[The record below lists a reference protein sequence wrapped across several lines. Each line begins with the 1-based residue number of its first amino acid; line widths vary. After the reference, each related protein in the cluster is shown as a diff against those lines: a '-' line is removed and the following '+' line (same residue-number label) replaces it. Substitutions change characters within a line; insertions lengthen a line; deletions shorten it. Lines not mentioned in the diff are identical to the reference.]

1 MADLSTEIPFAAA
14 LTGAEL
20 LPLQQGSGAAKVTS
34 GNLVRQILGLSQ
46 DIGIGTNSPLSLGSG
61 IRTLQ
66 IKGTTSG
73 TGGGIR
79 LTSSDDTLEAA
90 FYAATGGAI
99 LSTTGAHPLT
109 IRTANLERSRWDA
122 SGNWIHGKVVADQT
136 TDGVYIAPG
145 GTISSS
151 ATGNAGLIANR
162 KGTNGVAVALR
173 KDGTDV
179 GSITVSASA
188 TAYNTS
194 SDHRLKTNVQPL
206 AMAITR
212 LKELPVHRFKWLNDP
227 DGPYVDGFLAH
238 EAQAVVPESVT
249 GEKDGVEE
257 IGDATGYRERDTE
270 TGLPIL
276 GTLETLT
283 GILQSEVPE
292 GYTWTR
298 TGVRPVYQGID
309 QSKLVPLLTAALQE
323 AVSRIE
329 ALEAAA

>member
-1 MADLSTEIPFAAA
+1 
-14 LTGAEL
+14 
-20 LPLQQGSGAAKVTS
+20 
-34 GNLVRQILGLSQ
+34 
-46 DIGIGTNSPLSLGSG
+46 
-61 IRTLQ
+61 
-66 IKGTTSG
+66 
-73 TGGGIR
+73 
-79 LTSSDDTLEAA
+79 
-90 FYAATGGAI
+90 
-99 LSTTGAHPLT
+99 
-109 IRTANLERSRWDA
+109 
-122 SGNWIHGKVVADQT
+122 
-136 TDGVYIAPG
+136 
-145 GTISSS
+145 
-151 ATGNAGLIANR
+151 
-162 KGTNGVAVALR
+162 
-173 KDGTDV
+173 
-179 GSITVSASA
+179 
-188 TAYNTS
+188 
-194 SDHRLKTNVQPL
+194 
-206 AMAITR
+206 MAITR